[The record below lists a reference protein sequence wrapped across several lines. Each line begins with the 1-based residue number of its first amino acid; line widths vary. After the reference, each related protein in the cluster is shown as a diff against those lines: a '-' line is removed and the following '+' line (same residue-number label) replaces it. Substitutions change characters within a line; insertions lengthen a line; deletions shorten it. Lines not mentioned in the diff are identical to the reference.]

1 MSDFKLNPVLEHRRL
16 KEDQIQKEL
25 ADIDQRLSREQA
37 RLSGFLKRK
46 TQLTHELQD
55 AQAQGITISQTL
67 LYQHYLEGLKSD
79 LKHQKQRVG
88 VVRQEHSLKQTELL
102 EAVKKR
108 KTLER
113 LKEKNQ
119 LARKQQQETKARK
132 LMDDIAQT
140 RFNRRRLNGDA
151 P

>member
-1 MSDFKLNPVLEHRRL
+1 MSDFKLNPVLEHRKF
-16 KEDQIQKEL
+16 KEEQIQKEL
-25 ADIDQRLSREQA
+25 ADLDQRLCREQA
-37 RLSGFLKRK
+37 RLTGFLERK
-46 TQLTHELQD
+46 SRLTDELQD

-79 LKHQKQRVG
+79 LKHQQRRVG
-88 VVRQEHSLKQTELL
+88 AVRQEHSQKQSELL

-119 LARKQQQETKARK
+119 LALSRRRENKAQQR
-132 LMDDIAQT
+132 MDDVAQT
-140 RFNRRRLNGDA
+140 RFNRRRLNPDVS
-151 P
+151 